1 MIFTIAGR
9 ELRSL
14 FLSPLAWTIL
24 GVLQIIYAL
33 IFASSLERY
42 VVEVQPQLFRFPAV
56 GVTEI
61 VVTPIYNFIAIVLL
75 FTIPLLTMR
84 TISEEKRSKS
94 IALLFSA
101 PLSMTDIVLGKYLGV
116 VGFLVVMIAINTL
129 MPLSLL
135 YFGSLDFG
143 LLAAS
148 LIGVI
153 MFLASV
159 TAIGIFMSSLTSQ
172 PMIAAIL
179 GIGANLL
186 LWILNFVGTNSDPQA
201 VNPFAY
207 ISLFSHLQ
215 SFGSGVFNTG
225 DFFYYLIVIIIFIG
239 LSIRRLDGD
248 RLQR

>member
-33 IFASSLERY
+33 IFSSSLERY
-42 VVEVQPQLFRFPAV
+42 IVEIQPQLFRFPTV

-61 VVTPIYNFIAIVLL
+61 VVTPVYNFIAIVLL

-101 PLSMTDIVLGKYLGV
+101 PLSMTDIILGKYFGV
-116 VGFLVVMIAINTL
+116 VAFLVIMLAINTL

-135 YFGSLDFG
+135 YFGTLDFG

-148 LIGVI
+148 LLGVI
-153 MFLASV
+153 MFLAAV

-172 PMIAAIL
+172 PIIAAIL
-179 GIGANLL
+179 GIGTNLL
-186 LWILNFVGTNSDPQA
+186 LWILNFVGTNADPQA
-201 VNPFAY
+201 LNPFAY
-207 ISLFSHLQ
+207 VSLFGHLQ
-215 SFGSGVFNTG
+215 SFGSGVFNTS
-225 DFFYYLIVIIIFIG
+225 DFFYYLIVIIIFLV

>member
-1 MIFTIAGR
+1 MIFTIASR

-24 GVLQIIYAL
+24 GVLQIIYSL

-42 VVEVQPQLFRFPAV
+42 VVEIQPQLFRFPAV
-56 GVTEI
+56 GVTEL

-84 TISEEKRSKS
+84 TLSEEKRSKS

-101 PLSMTDIVLGKYLGV
+101 PVSMTDIIVGKYLGV
-116 VGFLVVMIAINTL
+116 VAFLLIMIALSTL

-135 YFGSLDFG
+135 FFGTLDFG
-143 LLAAS
+143 LLGSS
-148 LIGVI
+148 LLGIT
-153 MFLASV
+153 MFLAAV

-172 PMIAAIL
+172 PIVAAIL
-179 GIGANLL
+179 GIGTNLL
-186 LWILNFVGTNSDPQA
+186 LWILSFVGTGPDPQKL
-201 VNPFAY
+201 NPFTY
-207 ISLFSHLQ
+207 ISLFGHLQ
-215 SFGSGVFNTG
+215 SFGSGVFNTS
-225 DFFYYLIVIIIFIG
+225 DFIYYLLVIVTFIV
-239 LSIRRLDGD
+239 LSIRRIDGD

>member
-24 GVLQIIYAL
+24 GVTQIIYAL
-33 IFASSLERY
+33 IFSSSLERY
-42 VVEVQPQLFRFPAV
+42 IVEVQPQLFRFPAI

-61 VVTPIYNFIAIVLL
+61 VVTPLYSFIAIVLL

-101 PLSMTDIVLGKYLGV
+101 PLSMTDIILGKYFGV
-116 VGFLVVMIAINTL
+116 LGFLIAMIGINTL

-135 YFGSLDFG
+135 YFGTLDFG
-143 LLAAS
+143 LLASS
-148 LIGVI
+148 LLGLM
-153 MFLASV
+153 MFFAAV

-172 PMIAAIL
+172 PIVAAIL

-186 LWILNFVGTNSDPQA
+186 LWILNFIGPNSDPQA
-201 VNPFAY
+201 LNPFAY
-207 ISLFSHLQ
+207 ISLVSHLQ
-215 SFGSGVFNTG
+215 SFSSGVFNTS
-225 DFFYYLIVIIIFIG
+225 DFFYYLIVIITFLG

>member
-24 GVLQIIYAL
+24 GVLQIVYAL
-33 IFASSLERY
+33 IFSSSLERY
-42 VVEVQPQLFRFPAV
+42 VVEVQPQLFRYPAI

-101 PLSMTDIVLGKYLGV
+101 PLSMTDIIVGKYLGV
-116 VGFLVVMIAINTL
+116 VAFLVIMIAINTL

-172 PMIAAIL
+172 PIIAAIL
-179 GIGANLL
+179 GIGTNLL
-186 LWILNFVGTNSDPQA
+186 LWIKNFVGTSSGPQA
-201 VNPFAY
+201 VNPFSY

-215 SFGSGVFNTG
+215 SFGSGVFNTS